1 MNDADSKKLEE
12 IEAITRAVRNAD
24 KQFEI
29 IGGSSRHWVRE
40 CFIPALEEEGL
51 LIISLFKVKEQDRE
65 IERLQEE
72 KKAWRRLLE
81 ISKYQNYQRRHRKW
95 ALERARTNLE
105 FYNLT
110 YEHAQQ
116 FKSRAEKA
124 EAELKQRREEN
135 LMLRD
140 GIEIGRKVSVSNLCH
155 AEKAEAR
162 VNELEAEKEKV

>member
-1 MNDADSKKLEE
+1 MSEIDELIAHLETQKTTPTVDRL
-12 IEAITRAVRNAD
+12 I
-24 KQFEI
+24 
-29 IGGSSRHWVRE
+29 SRVT
-40 CFIPALEEEGL
+40 
-51 LIISLFKVKEQDRE
+51 EQDRE
-65 IERLQEE
+65 IERLRKWEKTSCKYMNKKNKQIEKAEVEIERLREYEE
-72 KKAWRRLLE
+72 LIGGGGDALVEDRD
-81 ISKYQNYQRRHRKW
+81 YQRRHRKW

-162 VNELEAEKEKV
+162 VKELEAEKEKV